1 MEDNNEKQDIIPIIF
16 QFSCEGGKLQ
26 VIVTISSHIIMNNS
40 FDIKKEKSNNKWDN
54 NDMKSR

>member
-26 VIVTISSHIIMNNS
+26 VILPYLPIL
-40 FDIKKEKSNNKWDN
+40 
-54 NDMKSR
+54 